1 MTVPKSRRNE
11 ARTEYVEQATALAS
25 TVGQICSRL
34 PKRWSFTRTQYILK
48 AANSVME
55 NAVRANAIYATNR
68 AEEDVRMGHL
78 LEALSSVY
86 VLVAYLD
93 QIAEDQ
99 PNKPCDA
106 GKPQEEQRPCVS
118 DGLFTE
124 AAMRCQS
131 CINLLKAVI
140 RSDRRRWSMKRP
152 VRRTSSRR
160 SA

>member
-1 MTVPKSRRNE
+1 MSVPKSRRNE
-11 ARTEYVEQATALAS
+11 ARTEYVEQASTLAS
-25 TVGQICSRL
+25 TAGKICSRL
-34 PKRWSFTRTQYILK
+34 PKRWSFTRTQYIVG

-86 VLVAYLD
+86 VLEAYLN

-99 PNKPCDA
+99 PMRPCDA
-106 GKPQEEQRPCVS
+106 KKPPEEQRPCVS
-118 DGLFTE
+118 DGLFIE

-140 RSDRRRWSMKRP
+140 RSDRRRWSQKRP
-152 VRRTSSRR
+152 VKRTSSRR